1 MRDEEFLRLA
11 AFRTQLRQF
20 QAFSE
25 RACETEGLTSPQY
38 QALLAMRAH
47 RGDEA
52 PFTMRTL
59 SECLLI
65 KHNSA
70 VGLVDRMAQLGL
82 VERTGSPTDRRS
94 VVLVLTAHGGRIID
108 MLAEQ
113 HRAELHRTARAWIH
127 CMEQLAQPPAAS

>member
-1 MRDEEFLRLA
+1 MKDGEFLRLA
-11 AFRTQLRQF
+11 AFREQLRQF

-25 RACETEGLTSPQY
+25 RACDSRGLTSPQY

-47 RGDEA
+47 RGNDA
-52 PFTMRTL
+52 PFTVRTL

-94 VVLVLTAHGGRIID
+94 VVLVLTAHGGRILEA
-108 MLAEQ
+108 LAEQ
-113 HRAELHRTARAWIH
+113 HRAELHRAARAWIH
-127 CMEQLAQPPAAS
+127 CLEQLAEPPAAS